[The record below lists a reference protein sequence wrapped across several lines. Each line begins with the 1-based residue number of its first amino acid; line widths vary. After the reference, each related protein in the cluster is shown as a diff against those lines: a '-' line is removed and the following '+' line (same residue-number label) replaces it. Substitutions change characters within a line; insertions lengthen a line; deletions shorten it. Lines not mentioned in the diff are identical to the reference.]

1 MFNGAVN
8 VTRVILRVL
17 PSLQASKDEALAE
30 SASKSEEIVRLEA
43 TLQQQLAAIAEYEA
57 RRRQDETMRRKLH
70 NTIQELKG
78 Q

>member
-1 MFNGAVN
+1 M
-8 VTRVILRVL
+8 
-17 PSLQASKDEALAE
+17 AE

-57 RRRQDETMRRKLH
+57 QRRQDETMRRKLH